1 MKRTKIIY
9 LVIAGLFLIAMTMDG
24 IAGLLQ
30 EGEGRKSM
38 QALGYPFYLLSIVGT
53 AKLVGVIAILQPWFK
68 TIKEWA
74 FAGFAINFA
83 GASASWALATGEP
96 LGVLMPLI
104 FMSLLLTV
112 YFLRKKVNGMPAKK
126 QIVSSTNFSGTYEL
140 QLKAE

>member
-9 LVIAGLFLIAMTMDG
+9 LVMAGLFFAFMTIDG

-38 QALGYPFYLLSIVGT
+38 QALGYPAYLLSIVGT
-53 AKLVGVIAILQPWFK
+53 GKLLGVIAILQPWFK

-104 FMSLLLTV
+104 FMALLLTV
-112 YFLRKKVNGMPAKK
+112 YFLRKKVNALPAKE
-126 QIVSSTNFSGTYEL
+126 QTVSPGDFSGTYEL
-140 QLKAE
+140 S